1 MPQESSKNTLQSNPS
16 NAGTDFEG
24 WPDWNS
30 ARGVGQASPG
40 EKASD
45 NVFNEIYASTREGA
59 HELEAQRLAENRA
72 AAEPHQAAEVT
83 DADRKK
89 DRSAE

>member
-1 MPQESSKNTLQSNPS
+1 MPDQSSKNTLQSNPA

-30 ARGVGQASPG
+30 ARGVGQESPG
-40 EKASD
+40 EKASPK
-45 NVFNEIYASTREGA
+45 VFDEIYASTREGS

-72 AAEPHQAAEVT
+72 AGEPRKPAEIT
-83 DADRKK
+83 DADYKK